1 MSDFFTGQAQECQKA
16 QSKIE
21 AKTDSVLGIG
31 KLERTTLTLS
41 ITKEDK
47 IRLQVYA
54 SRNGVTAANVI
65 HFLIQ
70 TLPEE

>member
-1 MSDFFTGQAQECQKA
+1 MSDFITEHAQERQKA
-16 QSKIE
+16 INEIDTKN
-21 AKTDSVLGIG
+21 DSILGVG

-47 IRLQVYA
+47 IRLQIHA
-54 SRNGVTAANVI
+54 NRNGVTAANVI
-65 HFLIQ
+65 HHLIQ